1 MADASAVRVGVSG
14 IIATAALGTSAPT
27 SAVSSIAAF
36 TDVGFVGE
44 DGLTETNDQTIEKI
58 HAWQN
63 NVTVRT
69 TVTEGEASFQFVLL
83 ETNVNTI
90 ALAYGSTVGV
100 DGSIIVSPGV
110 ERPHK
115 AFVLDIIDGTNINR
129 NWIPDGQIT
138 ELGDIVYA
146 NGEAIGYEVTLTAY
160 AHASLDGGKG
170 SVQKWWSQFAGA
182 LTAPAITSVLPSG
195 AGAGAMVKIVGTRFT
210 STVPTT
216 GVKFGGTN
224 AAAFSVDDDGTIYAT
239 LPAGSAG
246 SAPVIVTNSAGASSG
261 FAYTRAT

>member
-14 IIATAALGTSAPT
+14 IIATAALGTTAPT

-36 TDVGFVGE
+36 TDVGYVGE
-44 DGLTETNDQTIEKI
+44 DGVTETNDQTIEKI

-69 TVTEGEASFQFVLL
+69 TVTEGESSFQFVLL
-83 ETNVNTI
+83 ETNINTI
-90 ALAYGSTVGV
+90 ALAYGSTVDV
-100 DGSIIVSPGV
+100 NGSIIVSPGV

-115 AFVLDIIDGTNINR
+115 AFVLDIIDGANINR

-138 ELGDIVYA
+138 ELGDVVYA

-160 AHASLDGGKG
+160 AHASLDSGRG

-182 LTAPAITSVLPSG
+182 LTVPTIVSVLPSG
-195 AGAGAMVKIVGTRFT
+195 AGAGAMVKIVGTKFLTT
-210 STVPTT
+210 SGVA

-224 AAAFSVDDDGTIYAT
+224 AAAYSVDDDGTIYAT

-246 SAPVIVTNSAGASSG
+246 SAPVIVANTAGSSSAFG
-261 FAYTRAT
+261 YTRAT